1 MIKNKS
7 FVNTNKKVFM
17 EDFLVELSFNLEE
30 NERELDSLLNVNE
43 NFDIIKREM
52 LINSQRVIM
61 YYVDGFVTAAIMQK
75 LMMHL
80 TTIKDFG
87 AGKEGDCLN
96 FIKTGVPSVEVDP
109 AYDFDTIATM
119 VLSGCSAILAQGFG
133 NGAVIVDA
141 RSYPARVTEEPG
153 NDKVMR
159 GARDGFVETLI
170 FNTAMIRRRIRDPKL
185 TVKYLNV
192 GKRSKTDISVIYLDG
207 KADPVYVKQLISK
220 IQAIKTDALPMGHQS
235 LVECLI
241 KKRWYNPF
249 PRVRCT
255 ERPDCACASILE
267 GNVIVIC
274 DTSPEALILPTCIFD
289 FLQETDDYYFP
300 PLTGSYL
307 RLVRQLVFWSAVVLT
322 PIWYFL
328 VTTPQIVPQWLSFII
343 PTDYGSVPI
352 LLQLLLVELVID
364 GLKIAS
370 LNTPSVMSNSFG
382 VIGGL
387 LLGDFAVQ
395 VGWLSADVIFYMAI
409 VSMASFTQSNY
420 ELGYALKFVRI
431 LTLIAIAIFGGWG
444 LLIGGAVGLL
454 LIVTTETI
462 NGKRSY
468 LYPLIPFNL
477 KALTRLVFRRKKP

>member
-1 MIKNKS
+1 MK
-7 FVNTNKKVFM
+7 
-17 EDFLVELSFNLEE
+17 ELSFDFEE
-30 NERELDSLLNVNE
+30 NVKTLDQILNVEE

-52 LINSQRVIM
+52 EINSQSIVM

-87 AGKEGDCLN
+87 NGKEGSVN
-96 FIKTGVPSVEVDP
+96 QFIKTGVPSVEVDGV
-109 AYDFDTIATM
+109 YDFDTIVTM

-170 FNTAMIRRRIRDPKL
+170 FNTAMIRRRIRDPRL
-185 TVKYLNV
+185 TVKYLSV
-192 GKRSKTDISVIYLDG
+192 GERSKTDISVVYLQG
-207 KADPVYVKQLISK
+207 KADSKYVKQLVEK
-220 IQAIKTDALPMGHQS
+220 IQQIKTDALPMGHQS
-235 LVECLI
+235 LIECLI

-267 GNVIVIC
+267 GSVIVIC
-274 DTSPEALILPTCIFD
+274 DTSPEALILPTSIFD

-300 PLTGSYL
+300 PFTGTYL
-307 RLVRQLVFWSAVVLT
+307 RLVRQLVFWSAVVLI
-322 PIWYFL
+322 PVWYFL
-328 VTTPQIVPQWLSFII
+328 VTTPEIVPEWLAFVI
-343 PTDYGSVPI
+343 PDDQGSVPI
-352 LLQLLLVELVID
+352 LIQLLLVELVID
-364 GLKIAS
+364 GLKLAS

-420 ELGYALKFVRI
+420 ELGYALKFIRM
-431 LTLIAIAIFGGWG
+431 LTLIAIALIGGWG
-444 LLIGGAVGLL
+444 LLLGGAVGIL
-454 LIVTTETI
+454 LIVTTKTI
-462 NGKRSY
+462 NGERSY

>member
-1 MIKNKS
+1 M
-7 FVNTNKKVFM
+7 
-17 EDFLVELSFNLEE
+17 
-30 NERELDSLLNVNE
+30 RELLFDYDKNVEIMDTELNIKE

-52 LINSQRVIM
+52 LINNQRIAM

-75 LMMHL
+75 LIMHL

-87 AGKEGDCLN
+87 SGKEGDVIR
-96 FIKTGVPSVEVDP
+96 FTKTSIPAVEVDP
-109 AYDFDTIATM
+109 VYDFDSIIKM
-119 VLSGCSAILAQGFG
+119 VLSGCSAILAEGFG
-133 NGAVIVDA
+133 NGAVVVDA

-170 FNTAMIRRRIRDPKL
+170 FNLAMIRRRIRDPKL
-185 TVKYLNV
+185 TVRYLSV
-192 GKRSKTDISVIYLDG
+192 GEKSQTDVSVVYLDG
-207 KADPVYVKQLISK
+207 KADPVYVNQLISK
-220 IQAIKTDALPMGHQS
+220 IKAIKTDALPMGHQS
-235 LVECLI
+235 LIECLI
-241 KKRWYNPF
+241 KKKWYNPF

-267 GNVIVIC
+267 GSVIVIC
-274 DTSPEALILPTCIFD
+274 DTSPEALILPTAIFD
-289 FLQETDDYYFP
+289 FLQETDDYYFTP
-300 PLTGSYL
+300 VTGTYL
-307 RLVRQLVFWSAVVLT
+307 RIVRQLVFWSAMVLI
-322 PIWYFL
+322 PIWYYL
-328 VTTPQIVPQWLSFII
+328 INNPQIVPEWLYFIV
-343 PTDYGSVPI
+343 PDGQGNVPI
-352 LLQLLLVELVID
+352 LVQLLLVELVID

-420 ELGYALKFVRI
+420 ELGYALKFVRMI
-431 LTLIAIAIFGGWG
+431 TLVAIAFLNAWGLVLGAVVGLTLVI
-444 LLIGGAVGLL
+444 
-454 LIVTTETI
+454 TTETI

-468 LYPLIPFNL
+468 LYPLIPFNG
-477 KALTRLVFRRKKP
+477 KALSRLLFRRKKP

>member
-1 MIKNKS
+1 MR
-7 FVNTNKKVFM
+7 
-17 EDFLVELSFNLEE
+17 ELSFDLEE
-30 NERELDSLLNVNE
+30 NIKALDEILRPRE

-52 LINSQRVIM
+52 EINQSKVVM

-80 TTIKDFG
+80 TSVKDFG
-87 AGKEGDCLN
+87 DGTENSAIEFAK
-96 FIKTGVPSVEVDP
+96 KSVPSVEVDP
-109 AYDFDTIATM
+109 VFDLDTIATM
-119 VLSGCSAILAQGFG
+119 VLSGCSAILTSGFG
-133 NGAVIVDA
+133 NGAIIVDA

-153 NDKVMR
+153 NDRVMR

-170 FNTAMIRRRIRDPKL
+170 FNTAMIRRRIRDPQL
-185 TVKYLNV
+185 TMHYLSV
-192 GKRSKTDISVIYLDG
+192 GQRSKTDISVVYLED
-207 KADPVYVKQLISK
+207 KADKKYVNSIVKKLQE
-220 IQAIKTDALPMGHQS
+220 IKTDALPMGHQS

-241 KKRWYNPF
+241 KKGTLNPF

-267 GNVIVIC
+267 GNVIILC
-274 DTSPEALILPTCIFD
+274 DTSPEAIILPTSIFD
-289 FLQETDDYYFP
+289 FLQDTDDYYFTP
-300 PLTGSYL
+300 ITGTYL
-307 RLVRQLVFWSAVVLT
+307 RLVRQLVFWGAVVLT
-322 PIWYFL
+322 PVWYFL
-328 VTTPQIVPQWLSFII
+328 ATNPQIVPEWLYFIV
-343 PTDYGSVPI
+343 PENTGAVPI
-352 LLQLLLVELVID
+352 LIQLLLVEFVVD
-364 GLKIAS
+364 GLKLAS

-431 LTLIAIAIFGGWG
+431 ITLCLVAFLGGWG
-444 LLIGGAVGLL
+444 LLIGAIIGIF
-454 LIVTTETI
+454 LILNVKTI

-468 LYPLIPFNL
+468 LYPLFPFNPV
-477 KALTRLVFRRKKP
+477 AMSRLVFRRSKHE

>member
-1 MIKNKS
+1 MK
-7 FVNTNKKVFM
+7 
-17 EDFLVELSFNLEE
+17 ELSFNFEE
-30 NERELDSLLNVNE
+30 NIKELDNILNVDE
-43 NFDIIKREM
+43 NFDIIKKEM
-52 LINSQRVIM
+52 EINSQRLVM

-87 AGKEGDCLN
+87 NGKQGSVER
-96 FIKTGVPSVEVDP
+96 FIKTGVPAVEVD
-109 AYDFDTIATM
+109 AVYDFDTICTM
-119 VLSGCSAILAQGFG
+119 VLSGCSAILAEGFG
-133 NGAVIVDA
+133 AGAVIVDA

-159 GARDGFVETLI
+159 GARDGFVETMI
-170 FNTAMIRRRIRDPKL
+170 FNTAMIRRRIRDPQL
-185 TVKYLNV
+185 TVKYLSV
-192 GKRSKTDISVIYLDG
+192 GESSKTDISVVYLKG
-207 KADPVYVKQLISK
+207 KADPEYVKNLVERIES
-220 IQAIKTDALPMGHQS
+220 IKTDALPMGHQS
-235 LVECLI
+235 LIECLI
-241 KKRWYNPF
+241 KKKWYNPF

-267 GNVIVIC
+267 GSVIVIC
-274 DTSPEALILPTCIFD
+274 DTSPEALILPTAIFD

-300 PLTGSYL
+300 PFTGTYL
-307 RLVRQLVFWSAVVLT
+307 RLVRQLVFWSAVVLI
-322 PIWYFL
+322 PIWYYF
-328 VTTPQIVPQWLSFII
+328 VTNPSIVPEWLAFVI
-343 PTDYGSVPI
+343 PDDHGSVPI
-352 LLQLLLVELVID
+352 LIQLLLVELVID
-364 GLKIAS
+364 GLKLAS

-420 ELGYALKFVRI
+420 ELGYALKFLRM
-431 LTLIAIAIFGGWG
+431 LTLIAIALLGGWG
-444 LLIGGAVGLL
+444 LLLGGVVGLL
-454 LIVTTETI
+454 LISTTTTI

-477 KALTRLVFRRKKP
+477 KALTRLVFRRRKP